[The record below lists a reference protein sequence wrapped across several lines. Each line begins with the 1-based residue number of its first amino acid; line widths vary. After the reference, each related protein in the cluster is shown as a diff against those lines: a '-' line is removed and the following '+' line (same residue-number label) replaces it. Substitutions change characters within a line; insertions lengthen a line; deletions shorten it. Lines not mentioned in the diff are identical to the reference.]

1 VQYNPRSFLRQVPNS
16 LLARHFSHFG
26 GFADFDWSHLKES
39 RIEGMFEQWQDLPA
53 IERRQVGGTFRK
65 IHSMA
70 TARGTRVLIEAAR
83 DRGLDIAQDMGA
95 LKNAHERAFTC
106 FLDHPDVFENARTLE
121 HIEALPR
128 RSWEKRTGLPK
139 QQLEVTAACLAELG
153 SRISD
158 YYFEREGRGENCK
171 VEHRRRASGVDSFF
185 AYPADYSSELLGY
198 DADGELAPQP
208 WNGAFEVAFAHDGLA
223 GTVDQYAEGGKQV
236 RDELSEIFAEVI
248 LDQDKRPVQ
257 CRTRPY
263 NMELFKNRELPFPSN
278 PVDRLIHIAVVGL
291 RVRSQS
297 YAGGTFTIS
306 AGERGSLASVYDV
319 IQDIFAEDRADLA
332 HDTILEATLRA
343 LVDCPGKRARSI
355 TFKISETR
363 CDLGD
368 DAEEQ
373 MLRRY
378 LKIWGIERES

>member
-1 VQYNPRSFLRQVPNS
+1 MQYNPRSFLRQVPNS
-16 LLARHFSHFG
+16 LLARHFSHFL
-26 GFADFDWSHLKES
+26 GFADFDWSRLKES
-39 RIEGMFEQWQDLPA
+39 RIEGMFEQWQDLPEA
-53 IERRQVGGTFRK
+53 ERRQVGGMFRK

-95 LKNAHERAFTC
+95 LKNAHGRAFTC
-106 FLDHPDVFENARTLE
+106 FLDHPDVFESARTLE

-128 RSWEKRTGLPK
+128 RSWEKRHGLPK
-139 QQLEVTAACLAELG
+139 QRIEVTAGCLAELG
-153 SRISD
+153 SRISA
-158 YYFEREGRGENCK
+158 YYVAREGRGEKCK

-185 AYPADYSSELLGY
+185 AYPADYSSERLGY

-208 WNGAFEVAFAHDGLA
+208 WNGAFEVAFAHDGSA

-236 RDELSEIFAEVI
+236 RDELSEIFAEVV
-248 LDQDKRPVQ
+248 LEQDKRPVQ
-257 CRTRPY
+257 CRTKPY
-263 NMELFKNRELPFPSN
+263 DMELFKNRELPFPSK
-278 PVDRLIHIAVVGL
+278 PVDGLIHIAVVAL
-291 RVRSQS
+291 RVRSHS

-306 AGERGSLASVYDV
+306 AGVRGSPTSVYDV
-319 IQDIFAEDRADLA
+319 IRDLFAEDRVDLA

-343 LVDCPGKRARSI
+343 LVDCPGKRHRSI

-378 LKIWGIERES
+378 LRVWGIERES

>member
-1 VQYNPRSFLRQVPNS
+1 LRQVPNS

-39 RIEGMFEQWQDLPA
+39 RIEGIFEQWQDLPEA
-53 IERRQVGGTFRK
+53 ERRQVGGTFRK

-95 LKNAHERAFTC
+95 RKNAHERAFAC
-106 FLDHPDVFENARTLE
+106 FLDHPDVFENARTLD
-121 HIEALPR
+121 HIEALPK
-128 RSWEKRTGLPK
+128 RSWEKRNGLPK
-139 QQLEVTAACLAELG
+139 QQIEVTAGCLAELG
-153 SRISD
+153 SRISA
-158 YYFEREGRGENCK
+158 YYCEREGRGEICK

-185 AYPADYSSELLGY
+185 AYPADYSREVLGY

-208 WNGAFEVAFAHDGLA
+208 WNGAFEVAFAHDGSA

-236 RDELSEIFAEVI
+236 RGELSEIFAEVV
-248 LDQDKRPVQ
+248 LDQDTRPVQ
-257 CRTRPY
+257 CQTKPY
-263 NMELFKNRELPFPSN
+263 NMELFKNRELPFPTN
-278 PVDRLIHIAVVGL
+278 PADRLIHIAVVGL
-291 RVRSQS
+291 RVRSQGP
-297 YAGGTFTIS
+297 AGGTFTIS
-306 AGERGSLASVYDV
+306 AGVRGSLTSVYDV
-319 IQDIFAEDRADLA
+319 IQDLFAEDQADLA

-343 LVDCPGKRARSI
+343 LVDCPGKRHRSI

-378 LKIWGIERES
+378 LKAWGIERES